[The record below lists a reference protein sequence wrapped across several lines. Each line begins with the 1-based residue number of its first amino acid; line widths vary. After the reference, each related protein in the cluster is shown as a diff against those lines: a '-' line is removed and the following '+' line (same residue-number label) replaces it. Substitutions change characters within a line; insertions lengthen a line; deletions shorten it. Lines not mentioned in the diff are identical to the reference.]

1 MSNRNFSK
9 TVSLYYQTRASD
21 HKSPLP
27 NGAVRPPPPL
37 ARRPGYWVPNMR
49 KPPQGATGRH
59 MVPGTPCHV
68 EEGGVL
74 PPGSSL
80 TDSSVLL
87 RGILLGSPEKVRRRK
102 SPGARSGLG
111 SGLGFGVCAGAHV
124 CAGAGHG
131 SRRSA
136 HCSCLVVC

>member
-1 MSNRNFSK
+1 
-9 TVSLYYQTRASD
+9 
-21 HKSPLP
+21 
-27 NGAVRPPPPL
+27 
-37 ARRPGYWVPNMR
+37 
-49 KPPQGATGRH
+49 

-74 PPGSSL
+74 PPGSNL

-102 SPGARSGLG
+102 SPGERSGLG
-111 SGLGFGVCAGAHV
+111 SGSGFGVG
-124 CAGAGHG
+124 AGAGYG

-136 HCSCLVVC
+136 HCSCPVVC